1 MVNDPLAD
9 GQAHTYTL
17 LVHVSCLLQLAKHT
31 EELVHIFRFNTAAA
45 INYPYFQKLILFIVL
60 GLYRDMLLV
69 AEFEGILCQ
78 VDEHLLQSNMISD
91 KFNWQVAIDCYE
103 TKLRL
108 LHLGSLLKH
117 ACDKVEGSSWVKSF
131 LSSDEPVLINH
142 LHIEDIIDEAE
153 EQIYLRDQHKNHLL
167 YCFIQDARE

>member
-60 GLYRDMLLV
+60 GLYRDMLLI
-69 AEFEGILCQ
+69 AEF
-78 VDEHLLQSNMISD
+78 
-91 KFNWQVAIDCYE
+91 
-103 TKLRL
+103 
-108 LHLGSLLKH
+108 
-117 ACDKVEGSSWVKSF
+117 
-131 LSSDEPVLINH
+131 
-142 LHIEDIIDEAE
+142 
-153 EQIYLRDQHKNHLL
+153 
-167 YCFIQDARE
+167 